1 MLEWLTP
8 DQIPLWL
15 KIACT
20 LFICILVPVY
30 WIQYGPGNFLWFSDI
45 ALFVT
50 TANLWLESSLL
61 ASMMALSV
69 VVLETV
75 WILDFVFGLVAGD
88 SVIGLSRYMFDGKI
102 PLPIRLLS
110 LFHIFLPMLLV
121 WLLYRLG
128 YDTRALV
135 AQTILAWIV
144 LPASYLLTKP
154 ADNVN
159 WVHGW
164 GTGPQKW
171 LPAPLYLVLLMI
183 AFAVVL
189 YLPSHFLLKKLFS

>member
-1 MLEWLTP
+1 
-8 DQIPLWL
+8 
-15 KIACT
+15 
-20 LFICILVPVY
+20 
-30 WIQYGPGNFLWFSDI
+30 
-45 ALFVT
+45 
-50 TANLWLESSLL
+50 
-61 ASMMALSV
+61 
-69 VVLETV
+69 
-75 WILDFVFGLVAGD
+75 
-88 SVIGLSRYMFDGKI
+88 MFDGKI

-110 LFHIFLPMLLV
+110 LFHIFLPVLLV

-144 LPASYLLTKP
+144 LPASYLLTTP

-159 WVHGW
+159 WVYGW

-183 AFAVVL
+183 VFAVVL